1 MAISLFEHNETAY
14 YAALSMMKKTGK
26 AAIVHPTGTGKS
38 FIGFKLCEDNPNKKI
53 CWLSLIC
60 TPKVRQTIGGV
71 YFYEKKRKKEQKILA
86 RIQNICYNGYAR
98 TSFELR

>member
-14 YAALSMMKKTGK
+14 YAALSMMKNTGK

-53 CWLSLIC
+53 CWLSPSEYIFKTQLEKSC
-60 TPKVRQTIGGV
+60 CRVRRLSA
-71 YFYEKKRKKEQKILA
+71 EKYRLLHVRATNEF
-86 RIQNICYNGYAR
+86 NGWR
-98 TSFELR
+98 NR